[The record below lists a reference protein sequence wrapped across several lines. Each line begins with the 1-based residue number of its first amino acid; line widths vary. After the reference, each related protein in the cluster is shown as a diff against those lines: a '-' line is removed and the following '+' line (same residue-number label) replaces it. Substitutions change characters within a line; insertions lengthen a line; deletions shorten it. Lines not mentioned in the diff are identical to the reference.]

1 MNGTYITTAGK
12 FAGLS
17 GSQLV
22 TSTNSELY
30 DTLQLVQFEDSDSIF
45 QIIESK
51 EDKEI
56 SLQLL
61 LSETE
66 PSRS

>member
-1 MNGTYITTAGK
+1 MDDTYITTAGK
-12 FAGLS
+12 FTGS
-17 GSQLV
+17 SNSQLV
-22 TSTNSELY
+22 TSTNSEFF
-30 DTLQLVQFEDSDSIF
+30 DTFQLVQFEDSDSIF

-61 LSETE
+61 LS
-66 PSRS
+66 

>member
-1 MNGTYITTAGK
+1 MDDTYITTAGK
-12 FAGLS
+12 FTGDS

-22 TSTNSELY
+22 TSTNSEFF
-30 DTLQLVQFEDSDSIF
+30 DTFQLVQFEDSDSIF
-45 QIIESK
+45 QILESK

-61 LSETE
+61 LS
-66 PSRS
+66 

>member
-1 MNGTYITTAGK
+1 MNDTYITTAGK
-12 FAGLS
+12 FAGVS
-17 GSQLV
+17 NSQLV

-45 QIIESK
+45 QILESK

-61 LSETE
+61 LS
-66 PSRS
+66 